1 MSALKYAPP
10 TCRQTVSRKTKPD
23 AKTWTFAAVV
33 VIVVATAVAATARPT
48 PMVRLP
54 EGDFMPFFQ
63 ESPGK
68 GNARVAVVPIR
79 MAAFRLDAVP
89 VTNAQFL
96 DFVRGHPEWRR
107 SRIKPL
113 FADHHYL
120 AKWQSD
126 LKLPDAGA
134 VSEPVTN
141 VSWFAAEAY
150 CEAQGLRLP
159 TTEQWE
165 YALADQGRKQ
175 TEITLQSLD
184 WFSSPNPRHLSA
196 VGHSEPNGYGVRD
209 LVGLVWEWT
218 LDYSSFMTGT
228 EQRNT
233 SSKDDA
239 AFCGSGSIG
248 VNDATDYPAFMRY
261 ALRSSLK
268 ANYTVENV
276 GFRCEGDE

>member
-1 MSALKYAPP
+1 M
-10 TCRQTVSRKTKPD
+10 VSVT
-23 AKTWTFAAVV
+23 A
-33 VIVVATAVAATARPT
+33 VVATANPT

-54 EGDFMPFFQ
+54 GGDFMPFFQ
-63 ESPGK
+63 ESAGK
-68 GNARVAVVPIR
+68 GKAPLAPAPSRIP
-79 MAAFRLDAVP
+79 AFRLDAFP
-89 VTNAQFL
+89 VTNGQFL
-96 DFVRGHPEWRR
+96 DFVRQHAEWRR

-113 FADHHYL
+113 FADREYL
-120 AKWQSD
+120 AKWRSD
-126 LKLPDAGA
+126 LELSDAGA
-134 VSEPVTN
+134 AAEPVTN

-175 TEITLQSLD
+175 SEIAQQSLD
-184 WFSSPNPRHLSA
+184 WFSQPNPKHLSA
-196 VGHSEPNGYGVRD
+196 VGRGEPNGYGVHD

-218 LDYSSFMTGT
+218 LDFSSFMMGT
-228 EQRNT
+228 EQRNI

-248 VNDATDYPAFMRY
+248 VSDATDYPAFMRY

-268 ANYTVENV
+268 ANYTMENV